1 MAYAEY
7 QAQAAR
13 QFVERLRQFETGMLI
28 THGSNGH
35 LHGRPMAVAEIEP
48 VESERFSCYL
58 WFLTG
63 LETSKADEIRQ
74 NQQVLVTFQD
84 RQKPF
89 LTLSGRAHI
98 VQDAERVDAFWRE
111 NYRRWLPQGKGDPNL
126 ALIRVRLDDGQVWEQ
141 SGALPESVSF

>member
-7 QAQAAR
+7 QVQATR

-28 THGSNGH
+28 THGSNGQ

-63 LETSKADEIRQ
+63 LETSKTDEIRQ
-74 NQQVLVTFQD
+74 NQQVMVAFQN
-84 RQKPF
+84 RQNQF
-89 LTLSGRAHI
+89 LTLGGRAEI
-98 VQDAERVDAFWRE
+98 IQDPERVDAFWRE
-111 NYRRWLPQGKGDPNL
+111 NYRSWLPQGKADPNL
-126 ALIRVRLDDGQVWEQ
+126 ALIRVRLDQGQVWEQ
-141 SGALPESVSF
+141 SGAKPETVTF